1 MLRASGLLNAIA
13 IAAVVLATSVPR
25 RVDAQPAAT
34 QGAFGAARP
43 AECGVQEG
51 YRAANKWE
59 RAKEPNLQ
67 SYCTL
72 LASGTA
78 KLVNAGALAKDVPG
92 IADEADKLLPGRA
105 APSVL
110 KGRALLKLGRPA
122 DALAALKEAR
132 TRDDRALDD
141 PVALLAWARANARTG
156 HFEEAAQA
164 YRAALP
170 RTSALSTAERSAA
183 SFEAGMIVMAQGPKA
198 VDDAVAM
205 LRQARREAQDSMQVA
220 SVVGLALALD
230 RSGQKEEAR
239 AVLAERV
246 RSDAKPILAD
256 ARVTEALADAG
267 VAHESDALVA
277 IALEAS
283 DPVAARD
290 AWRRYVEG
298 PGGKGPWA
306 DHARA
311 HEGSAGSAGAGNQRP
326 ANRDRPK
333 EKTR

>member
-1 MLRASGLLNAIA
+1 VLLASAFAI
-13 IAAVVLATSVPR
+13 VLAQ
-25 RVDAQPAAT
+25 AQP

-51 YRAANKWE
+51 FKAANKWE

-67 SYCTL
+67 SYCSL

-78 KLVNAGALAKDVPG
+78 KLVNGGALAKEVPQ
-92 IADEADKLLPGRA
+92 IADDADKLLPGRA

-110 KGRALLKLGRPA
+110 KGRALLKLGKA
-122 DALAALKEAR
+122 SDALVALKEAR
-132 TRDDRALDD
+132 TRDERALDD

-170 RTSALSTAERSAA
+170 RTSALSAPERSAA
-183 SFEAGMIVMAQGPKA
+183 SFEAGMIVMAQGAKA

-230 RSGQKEEAR
+230 RSGQKEEAK

-246 RSDAKPILAD
+246 RSDAKPILSD
-256 ARVTEALADAG
+256 SRIVDALADAG
-267 VAHESDALVA
+267 VPYEADALLA
-277 IALEAS
+277 TALEIT
-283 DPVAARD
+283 DPGAARD
-290 AWRRYVEG
+290 VWHRYLEG
-298 PGGKGPWA
+298 AGGKGPWA

-311 HEGSAGSAGAGNQRP
+311 HEGAAAGKPRTVKP
-326 ANRDRPK
+326 ATM
-333 EKTR
+333 EKPR

>member
-1 MLRASGLLNAIA
+1 MNLAAGLGFAF
-13 IAAVVLATSVPR
+13 VVF
-25 RVDAQPAAT
+25 AQAGPP

-51 YRAANKWE
+51 FKAANKWE

-78 KLVNAGALAKDVPG
+78 KLVNGGALAKDVPS
-92 IADEADKLLPGRA
+92 IADQADKLLPGRA

-110 KGRALLKLGRPA
+110 KGRALLRLGKPN

-132 TRDDRALDD
+132 KRDDRALDD

-156 HFEEAAQA
+156 HFDEAAQA

-170 RTSALSTAERSAA
+170 RTSTLSAAERSAA
-183 SFEAGMIVMAQGPKA
+183 SFEAGMIVMAQGPK
-198 VDDAVAM
+198 VIDDAVAM
-205 LRQARREAQDSMQVA
+205 LRQARRESQDAMQIA

-230 RSGQKEEAR
+230 RSGQREEAK

-246 RSDAKPILAD
+246 REGARPILSD
-256 ARVTEALADAG
+256 PRVRDALADAG
-267 VAHESDALVA
+267 VAHEGDALLATALEGSDAA
-277 IALEAS
+277 
-283 DPVAARD
+283 AARE
-290 AWRRYVEG
+290 AWKKYAEG

-306 DHARA
+306 EHARS
-311 HEGSAGSAGAGNQRP
+311 HEGVVARSGQGT
-326 ANRDRPK
+326 K
-333 EKTR
+333 EKPR

>member
-1 MLRASGLLNAIA
+1 VIPAYAIA
-13 IAAVVLATSVPR
+13 ILLLGQSG
-25 RVDAQPAAT
+25 QT

-43 AECGVQEG
+43 AECGMQEG
-51 YRAANKWE
+51 FKAANKWE

-78 KLVNAGALAKDVPG
+78 KLVNAGALAKEVPA

-110 KGRALLKLGRPA
+110 KGRALLRLGKPVE
-122 DALAALKEAR
+122 ALKALEEAR
-132 TRDDRALDD
+132 ARDDRALDD

-170 RTSALSTAERSAA
+170 RTSALSTPERSAA

-198 VDDAVAM
+198 IDDAVAM
-205 LRQARREAQDSMQVA
+205 LRQARREAQDAMQLA
-220 SVVGLALALD
+220 AVVGLALALD

-246 RSDAKPILAD
+246 RSDAKPVLKD
-256 ARVTEALADAG
+256 PRVLDALADAG
-267 VAHESDALVA
+267 VAQEADALIA
-277 IALEAS
+277 TALEPN
-283 DPVAARD
+283 DPAGARE

-298 PGGKGPWA
+298 AGGKGPWG

-311 HEGSAGSAGAGNQRP
+311 HEGAKPGAAAP
-326 ANRDRPK
+326 KDR
-333 EKTR
+333 R

>member
-1 MLRASGLLNAIA
+1 VLSASALLIG
-13 IAAVVLATSVPR
+13 IVLL
-25 RVDAQPAAT
+25 AQAGGTGAT

-51 YRAANKWE
+51 FRAANKWE

-67 SYCTL
+67 TYCSL

-78 KLVNAGALAKDVPG
+78 KLVNGGALAKYVPG

-110 KGRALLKLGRPA
+110 KGRALLKLGKAA

-141 PVALLAWARANARTG
+141 PVSLLAWARANARTG
-156 HFEEAAQA
+156 HFDEAAQA

-170 RTSALSTAERSAA
+170 RTSALSTPERSAA
-183 SFEAGMIVMAQGPKA
+183 SFEAGMIVMAQGPKS

-220 SVVGLALALD
+220 AVVGLALALD
-230 RSGQKEEAR
+230 RSGQKEEAK

-246 RSDAKPILAD
+246 RSDAKAILAD
-256 ARVTEALADAG
+256 SRITEALADAG
-267 VAHESDALVA
+267 VGHEADALVA
-277 IALEAS
+277 TALEVT
-283 DPVAARD
+283 DPAAAHD
-290 AWRRYVEG
+290 TWRRYLDG
-298 PGGKGPWA
+298 AGGKGPWA
-306 DHARA
+306 EHARA
-311 HEGSAGSAGAGNQRP
+311 HEGGAASTRGAKAGP
-326 ANRDRPK
+326 AASGRDR
-333 EKTR
+333 TR

>member
-1 MLRASGLLNAIA
+1 VIPAAAIA
-13 IAAVVLATSVPR
+13 LAVALFGQS
-25 RVDAQPAAT
+25 AQP

-43 AECGVQEG
+43 AECGMQEG
-51 YRAANKWE
+51 FKAANKWE

-67 SYCTL
+67 TYCTL

-78 KLVNAGALAKDVPG
+78 KLVNGGALAKEVPA

-110 KGRALLKLGRPA
+110 KGRALLRLGKPA
-122 DALAALKEAR
+122 DALTALKEAR

-141 PVALLAWARANARTG
+141 PVALLAWARANARTA

-170 RTSALSTAERSAA
+170 RTSALSAPERSAA
-183 SFEAGMIVMAQGPKA
+183 SFEAGMIVMAQGSKG

-230 RSGQKEEAR
+230 RAGQKEEAK

-256 ARVTEALADAG
+256 ARIADALADAG
-267 VAHESDALVA
+267 VAHEADALLA
-277 IALEAS
+277 TALEVT
-283 DPVAARD
+283 DPSAARD
-290 AWRRYVEG
+290 VWHRYLEG
-298 PGGKGPWA
+298 AGGKGPWA

-311 HEGSAGSAGAGNQRP
+311 HEGASPTRAKDPKP
-326 ANRDRPK
+326 AK
-333 EKTR
+333 EKAR

>member
-1 MLRASGLLNAIA
+1 MVPASALLIGIA
-13 IAAVVLATSVPR
+13 VLA
-25 RVDAQPAAT
+25 QAAAS

-51 YRAANKWE
+51 FRAANKWE

-67 SYCTL
+67 TYCTL

-78 KLVNAGALAKDVPG
+78 KLVNGGALAKDVPA

-110 KGRALLKLGRPA
+110 KGRALLKLGKSA
-122 DALAALKEAR
+122 EALAALKQAR
-132 TRDDRALDD
+132 ARDDRALDD

-170 RTSALSTAERSAA
+170 RTSALSTPERSAA

-198 VDDAVAM
+198 IDDAVAM

-220 SVVGLALALD
+220 AVVGLALALD
-230 RSGQKEEAR
+230 RSGQKEEAK

-246 RSDAKPILAD
+246 RSDAKAILSD

-267 VAHESDALVA
+267 VPYEADALVA
-277 IALEAS
+277 TALEVTDSA
-283 DPVAARD
+283 AAREM
-290 AWRRYVEG
+290 WRRYVEG
-298 PGGKGPWA
+298 AGGSGPWA

-311 HEGSAGSAGAGNQRP
+311 HEGGASTPRGGVTSRGQAP
-326 ANRDRPK
+326 AAKGKPR
-333 EKTR
+333 

>member
-1 MLRASGLLNAIA
+1 MLAFGVICAAAMAILMLAQSGQ
-13 IAAVVLATSVPR
+13 
-25 RVDAQPAAT
+25 AQ
-34 QGAFGAARP
+34 GMLGAARP
-43 AECGVQEG
+43 AECGMQEG
-51 YRAANKWE
+51 FKAANKWE

-78 KLVNAGALAKDVPG
+78 KLVNGGALAKEVPS

-110 KGRALLKLGRPA
+110 KGRALLKLGKPK
-122 DALAALKEAR
+122 DALAALQEAR
-132 TRDDRALDD
+132 TRDERALDD

-156 HFEEAAQA
+156 HFDEAAQA

-170 RTSALSTAERSAA
+170 RTSALSTPERSAA
-183 SFEAGMIVMAQGPKA
+183 SFEAGMIVMAQGTKG

-205 LRQARREAQDSMQVA
+205 LRQARREAQDAMQFA

-230 RSGQKEEAR
+230 RSGQKEEAK

-246 RSDAKPILAD
+246 RSDAKPILSDPRVAD
-256 ARVTEALADAG
+256 ALADAG
-267 VAHESDALVA
+267 VEYEKDALLATAFEVTD
-277 IALEAS
+277 IA
-283 DPVAARD
+283 AAREM
-290 AWRRYVEG
+290 WRRYLDG
-298 PGGKGPWA
+298 RGGSGIWA

-311 HEGSAGSAGAGNQRP
+311 HEAAAGGAR
-326 ANRDRPK
+326 K

>member
-1 MLRASGLLNAIA
+1 VIPAAALAIA
-13 IAAVVLATSVPR
+13 VGLFGQA
-25 RVDAQPAAT
+25 AQP

-51 YRAANKWE
+51 FKAANKWE

-67 SYCTL
+67 TYCTL

-78 KLVNAGALAKDVPG
+78 KLVNAGALAKDVPA

-110 KGRALLKLGRPA
+110 KGRALLRLGRPA

-132 TRDDRALDD
+132 ARDDRALDD
-141 PVALLAWARANARTG
+141 PVALLAWARANARTA

-170 RTSALSTAERSAA
+170 RTSALSAPERSTA

-230 RSGQKEEAR
+230 RAGQREEAK

-246 RSDAKPILAD
+246 RSDAKPILSD
-256 ARVTEALADAG
+256 ARITDALADAG
-267 VAHESDALVA
+267 VPHESDALLA
-277 IALEAS
+277 TALEVT
-283 DPVAARD
+283 DPSAARD
-290 AWRRYVEG
+290 VWHRYLEG
-298 PGGKGPWA
+298 AGGRGPWA
-306 DHARA
+306 DHARS
-311 HEGSAGSAGAGNQRP
+311 HEGAGPTRAK
-326 ANRDRPK
+326 DKPK
-333 EKTR
+333 EKR

>member
-1 MLRASGLLNAIA
+1 VNLAGLVGLAF
-13 IAAVVLATSVPR
+13 VVLGQAG
-25 RVDAQPAAT
+25 QP

-51 YRAANKWE
+51 FKAANKWE

-78 KLVNAGALAKDVPG
+78 KLVNAGALAKDVPA

-110 KGRALLKLGRPA
+110 KGRALLRLGKPA
-122 DALAALKEAR
+122 DALVALREAR
-132 TRDDRALDD
+132 ARDDRALDD

-156 HFEEAAQA
+156 HFEDAAQA

-170 RTSALSTAERSAA
+170 RTSALSTPERSAA

-198 VDDAVAM
+198 IDDAVAM
-205 LRQARREAQDSMQVA
+205 LRQARREAQDAMQVA
-220 SVVGLALALD
+220 SVIGLALALD
-230 RSGQKEEAR
+230 RSGERDEAK

-246 RSDAKPILAD
+246 RSDAKPVLSD
-256 ARVTEALADAG
+256 ARIRDALADAG
-267 VAHESDALVA
+267 VAHESDALLA
-277 IALEAS
+277 TALEAS
-283 DPVAARD
+283 DPGGARE
-290 AWRRYVEG
+290 AWKRYAEG

-306 DHARA
+306 EHARGRD
-311 HEGSAGSAGAGNQRP
+311 GSSGAKPGP
-326 ANRDRPK
+326 AKAKEKAKDK

>member
-1 MLRASGLLNAIA
+1 MVPASLLLIGIA
-13 IAAVVLATSVPR
+13 VFAPF
-25 RVDAQPAAT
+25 AQTGSSASA

-51 YRAANKWE
+51 FRAANKWE

-67 SYCTL
+67 TYCTL

-78 KLVNAGALAKDVPG
+78 KLVNGGALAKDVPG
-92 IADEADKLLPGRA
+92 IADDADKMLPGRA

-110 KGRALLKLGRPA
+110 KGRALLKLGKPA

-170 RTSALSTAERSAA
+170 RTSALSTPERSAA
-183 SFEAGMIVMAQGPKA
+183 SFEAGMIVMAQGPKGI
-198 VDDAVAM
+198 DDAVAM

-246 RSDAKPILAD
+246 RSDAKAILSD
-256 ARVTEALADAG
+256 ARITEALADAG
-267 VAHESDALVA
+267 VAHEAEALVA
-277 IALEAS
+277 TALEVT
-283 DPVAARD
+283 DPSAARET
-290 AWRRYVEG
+290 WRRYVEG
-298 PGGKGPWA
+298 AGGKGPWA

-311 HEGSAGSAGAGNQRP
+311 HEGAAPARGTKGSAPGASG
-326 ANRDRPK
+326 ASGASGAPK
-333 EKTR
+333 ERTR

>member
-1 MLRASGLLNAIA
+1 VTGGTIALALL
-13 IAAVVLATSVPR
+13 VLF
-25 RVDAQPAAT
+25 AQAGQP

-51 YRAANKWE
+51 FKAANKWE

-67 SYCTL
+67 GYCSL

-78 KLVNAGALAKDVPG
+78 KLVNTGALAKEVPA

-110 KGRALLKLGRPA
+110 KGRALLRLGKPKE
-122 DALAALKEAR
+122 ALAALEEAKK
-132 TRDDRALDD
+132 RDERALDD

-156 HFEEAAQA
+156 HFDEAAQA

-170 RTSALSTAERSAA
+170 RTSALSAPERSAA
-183 SFEAGMIVMAQGPKA
+183 SFEAGMIVMAQGAKA
-198 VDDAVAM
+198 IDDAVAM

-230 RSGQKEEAR
+230 RSGQKEEAK

-256 ARVTEALADAG
+256 PRVAEALADAG
-267 VAHESDALVA
+267 VAHEGDALLA
-277 IALEAS
+277 TALEVT
-283 DPVAARD
+283 DPAAARD
-290 AWRRYVEG
+290 VWRRYLDG
-298 PGGKGPWA
+298 PGGKGAWS

-311 HEGSAGSAGAGNQRP
+311 HEGTSGA
-326 ANRDRPK
+326 AKK
-333 EKTR
+333 EKSR